1 MYSLSST
8 HRARAAS
15 FLAVCIVALSFALPA
30 VSQTADDTA
39 RILAGLPPTADS
51 PLQAVTK
58 DAGWKRHAKQM
69 NATWAAFEKNIAT
82 RIQVWSKAKLP
93 PSPKAMIYM
102 FGGPDFP
109 HANAFYPDASV
120 YVLSGLEP
128 VGFAPSA
135 AAISSPKLA
144 NSLTYM
150 RRSLS
155 YYLNHGYFITAHML
169 KNLRAGKF
177 TGTVPLLYVFLARSG
192 KTINKIEFV
201 SLGANGD
208 LGPVKDKKKPDGA
221 KITFTGSDGV
231 SRALYYFS
239 TDLSNG
245 GVAKSTFLAFCARQG
260 EAGSLVKSASY
271 LLHNRGFSKVRE
283 FVMRQSTV
291 IVQDDTG
298 IPLRFFKPAEWK
310 LRAFGRYVAPIPVFK
325 GNYQSPMAKLFN
337 KKGTERVNFRMGY
350 HSGAART
357 NVLIAEKVKA
367 SVKTQ

>member
-1 MYSLSST
+1 MLCV
-8 HRARAAS
+8 
-15 FLAVCIVALSFALPA
+15 LALSFAQPA

-39 RILAGLPPTADS
+39 RILAGLPPAADS
-51 PLQAVTK
+51 PFFAVTK
-58 DAGWKRHAKQM
+58 DRGWKQHARYM
-69 NATWAAFEKNIAT
+69 NASWAVFERNIAT

-109 HANAFYPDASV
+109 HANAFYPGASV

-128 VGFAPSA
+128 VGFAPAA
-135 AAISSPKLA
+135 AAITSKKLGT
-144 NSLTYM
+144 SLTYM
-150 RRSLS
+150 RRSLAN
-155 YYLNHGYFITAHML
+155 YFAHGYFITSYML

-192 KTINKIEFV
+192 KTINRIEFV
-201 SLGANGD
+201 MLGTNGD
-208 LGPVKDKKKPDGA
+208 LVPAKGKKKPDGA

-231 SRALYYFS
+231 ARTLYYFS

-245 GVAKSTFLAFCARQG
+245 GVKKSTFLAFVAKQG
-260 EAGSLVKSASY
+260 TAGSLVKSASY

-283 FVMRQSTV
+283 FLMRQSTV

-298 IPLRFFKPAEWK
+298 IPLRYFKRDEWK

-325 GNYQSPMAKLFN
+325 GNYQSPMAKLFGRR
-337 KKGTERVNFRMGY
+337 GTERINFRMGY
-350 HSGAART
+350 HTGAART
-357 NVLIAEKVKA
+357 NVLVAEKKKESA
-367 SVKTQ
+367 KTQ